1 MITDIKH
8 IGLFRVDFLRI
19 VLDLDHQAIADYTL
33 EHSKKWDRYTTYH
46 NHEINND
53 WMCGIPGREDF
64 EKDIYEAADQFTER
78 TNRRIIDKSMG
89 GKFLKYWCS
98 VYNEHDQHGSHN
110 HPNSLIAGTYYP
122 QTSAESS
129 VISLEAPW
137 ISHIMHDR
145 FTKDKSTFDYKPNA
159 GDMIMWPSWIF
170 HRVSPQKATKIPRI
184 AISFNLDYGRF
195 HD

>member
-8 IGLFRVDFLRI
+8 VGLFRVDFLRI
-19 VLDLDHQAIADYTL
+19 VLDLDHKAIAEYTL
-33 EHSKKWDRYTTYH
+33 EHKKKWDRYTTYH
-46 NHEINND
+46 DIKLNED
-53 WMCGIPGREDF
+53 WMSGLPGREDF
-64 EKDIYEAADQFTER
+64 ENDIYEAAEQFTKR
-78 TNRRIIDKSMG
+78 TNRRDMDESMG
-89 GKFLKYWCS
+89 GKFMKYWCS
-98 VYNEHDQHGSHN
+98 VNNEHDQHGSHN

-137 ISHIMHDR
+137 SSHIMHDR
-145 FTKDKSTFDYKPNA
+145 FTKNTSTFDYKPNA
-159 GDMIMWPSWIF
+159 GDMIMWPSWLN
-170 HRVSPQKATKIPRI
+170 HRVSPQPATDIPRI

>member
-46 NHEINND
+46 DKELNED
-53 WMCGIPGREDF
+53 WMSGLPGREDF
-64 EKDIYEAADQFTER
+64 EKDIYEATDQFTER

>member
-33 EHSKKWDRYTTYH
+33 EHSKKWERYTTYH
-46 NHEINND
+46 DHEINND
-53 WMCGIPGREDF
+53 WMSGLPGREDF

-89 GKFLKYWCS
+89 GKFFNYWCI

-110 HPNSLIAGTYYP
+110 HPNSLIA
-122 QTSAESS
+122 
-129 VISLEAPW
+129 
-137 ISHIMHDR
+137 
-145 FTKDKSTFDYKPNA
+145 
-159 GDMIMWPSWIF
+159 
-170 HRVSPQKATKIPRI
+170 
-184 AISFNLDYGRF
+184 
-195 HD
+195 